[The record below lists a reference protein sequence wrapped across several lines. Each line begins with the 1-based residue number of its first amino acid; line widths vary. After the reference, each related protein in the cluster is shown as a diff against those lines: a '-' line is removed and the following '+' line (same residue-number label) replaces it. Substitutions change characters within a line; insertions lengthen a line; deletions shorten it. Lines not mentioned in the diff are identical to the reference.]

1 MSSVVGAVL
10 PVALSVLVGG
20 LAMAWRLGRLEQ
32 KVKDV
37 KEDVEE
43 LRQWYRTDWKRRP

>member
-1 MSSVVGAVL
+1 MSSSLPTVL

-32 KVKDV
+32 KVKDI
-37 KEDVEE
+37 KDDVEE